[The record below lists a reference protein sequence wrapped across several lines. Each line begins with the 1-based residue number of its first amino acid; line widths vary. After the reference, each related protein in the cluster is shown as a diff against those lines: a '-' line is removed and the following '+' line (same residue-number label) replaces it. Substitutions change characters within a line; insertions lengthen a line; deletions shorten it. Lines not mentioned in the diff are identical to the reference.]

1 MSSEKV
7 TQFLEEKQ
15 ASEIQRKNTELA
27 QHRYEIL
34 SHYNLGEKILYK
46 EGDNID
52 DYPFTK
58 ALYDQFTGEIKKE
71 RFRYDCDISDEDFE
85 KVSKIYTQEIKS
97 NEQKQN
103 SQELDDSAEKTLKTI
118 AIITLVLGI
127 VTFFICFIVAATAD
141 YGFEWGAFGH
151 GIGVLIASIVSWAFT
166 RVFVNI
172 SIKLNKLNK

>member
-15 ASEIQRKNTELA
+15 ASEIQRKNAELA
-27 QHRYEIL
+27 KQRYEIL

-52 DYPFTK
+52 DFPIIK
-58 ALYDQFTGEIKKE
+58 ARYDQYTGEITNE

-97 NEQKQN
+97 NEKDQN

-141 YGFEWGAFGH
+141 YGFEWGAFGY